1 MVELRRLHPCAPFDF
16 VHTLAALADFPGSRV
31 RREVDQAAG
40 SLTQAWRIG
49 PTCHVV
55 TIRSTGTTLSPAL
68 TIEATAALPD
78 RDVDRLERTVRRALS
93 LDADLSPLEAAA
105 DPAFEPVLR
114 ALYGY
119 HPPRFP
125 SPFEA
130 ACWTLVRQRT
140 PMSYATATMERLV
153 ATLGSTSIVAGQTHT
168 CFPVPTEVDASTR
181 PALLGATN
189 NVRKVERLVA
199 TAAAFATLD
208 PEELEHAPYEEVF
221 RELMQIHGLGRWSVE
236 FVMLRGLGRY
246 ERTPW
251 SDTGALAAI
260 SRVYVPG
267 FTLAR
272 GSARELAERYRGLQ
286 GLWLTYLKRY
296 VFTLGLA

>member
-1 MVELRRLHPCAPFDF
+1 MIELLRLRPRAPFDF
-16 VHTLAALADFPGSRV
+16 ARTLEALADFPGSPV
-31 RREVDQAAG
+31 RRDVDVAGG
-40 SLTQAWRIG
+40 SLTQGWRVG
-49 PTCHVV
+49 ARCHAL
-55 TIRSTGTTLSPAL
+55 TIRSEGTTSAPSL
-68 TIEATAALPD
+68 TVEAPAALPAG
-78 RDVDRLERTVRRALS
+78 DVDRLECTLRRALS
-93 LDADLSPLEAAA
+93 LDVDLGPLEAAA
-105 DPAFEPVLR
+105 DPAFEPVLQ
-114 ALYGY
+114 ALHGY

-140 PMSYATATMERLV
+140 PMSFATASMERLV
-153 ATLGSTSIVAGQTHT
+153 ADLGATCTIAAETYD
-168 CFPVPTEVDASTR
+168 CFPQPTDLDASTR

-199 TAAAFATLD
+199 TAAAFATLR
-208 PEELEHAPYEEVF
+208 PEELERAPYDEVF
-221 RELMQIHGLGRWSVE
+221 GGLMRIHGLGRWSVE

-272 GSARELAERYRGLQ
+272 GSARELAERYGGSQ